1 MCHVSCCLKCN
12 VYYVCWTPATKLY
25 KYSEYQNKGGS
36 SLQPVEHQ
44 VTLSENVKNHVL
56 FSRLRTQ
63 ILPTHI
69 CIIFKKLQIYKTSVN
84 FPVFASIFSFYSIL
98 LVILTSFLTNV
109 SYRKSSCPSLVL
121 FILNFDQHVTCL
133 MSEKCQA
140 MQKVQKM
147 IF

>member
-63 ILPTHI
+63 ILPTHTFASSFKNYKFTRHLQDFLLLPQFFNLFHWSSPKKGND
-69 CIIFKKLQIYKTSVN
+69 FKK
-84 FPVFASIFSFYSIL
+84 VFIEL
-98 LVILTSFLTNV
+98 HL
-109 SYRKSSCPSLVL
+109 
-121 FILNFDQHVTCL
+121 
-133 MSEKCQA
+133 
-140 MQKVQKM
+140 
-147 IF
+147 